1 MLARLVPDLRLG
13 GIGGEPTRLR
23 GAVGPD
29 RHPGPSTLPGLLTG
43 FASSAT
49 GPKGAFMPID
59 PSMLAKSIGT
69 LTDLHPDQDLPATL
83 QQAVIAAKQLF
94 DADAAGVMLTDIDGR
109 LRWAS
114 ASDERA
120 QTLEDNQEVFAAG
133 PCMQAYT
140 TGKPAV
146 MHDATME
153 RRWGEITLTMVEV
166 QIRSGLSVPVEL
178 GGGPIGTLDVY
189 AVDPRGWD
197 DSEISA
203 LQAYAGVVASLLGA
217 AAKAELKGALAD
229 QLQTALDSRG
239 LIERAKGALM
249 ERERL
254 DDQEAFTHL
263 RRAARSSGRKLSE
276 VAAEVAAGQP
286 LPRGRP
292 RPTPT
297 EQPTSTAE
305 PPQPDA

>member
-1 MLARLVPDLRLG
+1 
-13 GIGGEPTRLR
+13 
-23 GAVGPD
+23 
-29 RHPGPSTLPGLLTG
+29 
-43 FASSAT
+43 
-49 GPKGAFMPID
+49 MPID

-83 QQAVIAAKQLF
+83 QQAVQAAKSLF
-94 DADAAGVMLTDIDGR
+94 DADATGVMLVDVDGR

-114 ASDERA
+114 ASDQRA
-120 QTLEDNQEVFAAG
+120 QVLEDNQEVFAAG
-133 PCMQAYT
+133 PCMEAYT
-140 TGKPAV
+140 TGRPAM

-166 QIRSGLSVPVEL
+166 HIRSGLSVPIDL
-178 GGGPIGTLDVY
+178 GGGPIGTLDAY
-189 AVDPRGWD
+189 AAEPRGWD
-197 DSEISA
+197 QSEVTA
-203 LQAYAGVVASLLGA
+203 LQAYAGIVASLLSV
-217 AAKAELKGALAD
+217 AAKAQLKGALAD
-229 QLQTALDSRG
+229 QLQVALDSRG

-286 LPRGRP
+286 LPKGRAKP
-292 RPTPT
+292 AWTKP
-297 EQPTSTAE
+297 EQSDGEAGTA
-305 PPQPDA
+305 QADA

>member
-1 MLARLVPDLRLG
+1 
-13 GIGGEPTRLR
+13 
-23 GAVGPD
+23 
-29 RHPGPSTLPGLLTG
+29 
-43 FASSAT
+43 
-49 GPKGAFMPID
+49 MPID

-69 LTDLHPDQDLPATL
+69 LTDLHPEQDLPATMH
-83 QQAVIAAKQLF
+83 QAVIAAKQLF
-94 DADAAGVMLTDIDGR
+94 DADAAGVMLADIDER

-140 TGKPAV
+140 TGNPAV

-153 RRWGEITLTMVEV
+153 RRWGEITLTIVEV
-166 QIRSGLSVPVEL
+166 QIRSAMSVPVEL

-189 AVDPRGWD
+189 AADPRGWD
-197 DSEISA
+197 DTEITA
-203 LQAYAGVVASLLGA
+203 LQTYAGVVASLLGA

-229 QLQTALDSRG
+229 QLQVALDSRG

-276 VAAEVAAGQP
+276 VAREVAAGQP
-286 LPRGRP
+286 LPRGRTAMP
-292 RPTPT
+292 MAADPTNSA
-297 EQPTSTAE
+297 QPADILAAARIVSE
-305 PPQPDA
+305 DDART

>member
-1 MLARLVPDLRLG
+1 
-13 GIGGEPTRLR
+13 
-23 GAVGPD
+23 
-29 RHPGPSTLPGLLTG
+29 
-43 FASSAT
+43 
-49 GPKGAFMPID
+49 MPID
-59 PSMLAKSIGT
+59 PAMLAKSIGT
-69 LTDLHPDQDLPATL
+69 LNDLDPTRDLPATL
-83 QQAVIAAKQLF
+83 QQAVLAAKQLF
-94 DADAAGVMLTDIDGR
+94 DVQAAGVMLADADGS

-133 PCMQAYT
+133 PCMEAYT
-140 TGKPAV
+140 SGRPAM

-153 RRWGEITLTMVEV
+153 QRWGEITLTMVEV
-166 QIRSGLSVPVEL
+166 HIRSGLSVPIDL

-189 AVDPRGWD
+189 AAEPRGWD
-197 DSEISA
+197 QSEVTA
-203 LQAYAGVVASLLGA
+203 LQAYAGVVASLLSA
-217 AAKAELKGALAD
+217 AAKAQLKGALAE

-276 VAAEVAAGQP
+276 VAAEVVAGQP
-286 LPRGRP
+286 LPRGRA

-297 EQPTSTAE
+297 QTEQPNGEA
-305 PPQPDA
+305 DAPSPGVPMPYRR

>member
-1 MLARLVPDLRLG
+1 
-13 GIGGEPTRLR
+13 
-23 GAVGPD
+23 
-29 RHPGPSTLPGLLTG
+29 
-43 FASSAT
+43 
-49 GPKGAFMPID
+49 MPID

-83 QQAVIAAKQLF
+83 QQAVQAAKSLF
-94 DADAAGVMLTDIDGR
+94 DADAAGVMLVDLDGH

-114 ASDERA
+114 ASDQRA
-120 QTLEDNQEVFAAG
+120 QSLEDNQEVFAAG
-133 PCMQAYT
+133 PCLEAYT
-140 TGKPAV
+140 SGRPAA
-146 MHDATME
+146 MHDATTE

-166 QIRSGLSVPVEL
+166 QIRSGLSVPIDL

-189 AVDPRGWD
+189 GIEPRGWD
-197 DSEISA
+197 QSEVTA
-203 LQAYAGVVASLLGA
+203 LQAYAGIVASLLLA
-217 AAKAELKGALAD
+217 AAKAQLKGALAE
-229 QLQTALDSRG
+229 QLQVALDSRG

-286 LPRGRP
+286 LPKVRTRP
-292 RPTPT
+292 ARAKS
-297 EQPTSTAE
+297 EQSDGEAGTA
-305 PPQPDA
+305 QADA